1 MGYTHY
7 FQLNK
12 TDNNIKKNFYAASV
26 EFERLYHKMQN
37 FNSLQLDKYSHYY
50 HGKIEIFDGMGIGS
64 PIITS
69 KNIIFNG
76 DDSKDLSL
84 EAFFVHINELP
95 YMNFCKT
102 ERKPYDF
109 AVCVC
114 LLCLSSCIKDFRF
127 TSDGDYLDWN
137 YALKW
142 YSRHS
147 VYNIP
152 QWVYDYFNITHKFKY
167 KK

>member
-50 HGKIEIFDGMGIGS
+50 HDKIEIFDGMGIGS

-69 KNIIFNG
+69 KNIIFISHLVSPHEIMVSCYYIILLLKSLLG
-76 DDSKDLSL
+76 SK
-84 EAFFVHINELP
+84 
-95 YMNFCKT
+95 
-102 ERKPYDF
+102 
-109 AVCVC
+109 
-114 LLCLSSCIKDFRF
+114 
-127 TSDGDYLDWN
+127 
-137 YALKW
+137 
-142 YSRHS
+142 
-147 VYNIP
+147 
-152 QWVYDYFNITHKFKY
+152 
-167 KK
+167 